1 MHIYIYIQQISLN
14 MHSHSARLR
23 RAGQAADVE
32 KVSKS
37 GLLLGSH
44 VPVDLLHM
52 LQRANVSLSELGN
65 LEIS

>member
-1 MHIYIYIQQISLN
+1 